1 MSLDPTLL
9 TGPMPT
15 IAAPRLSVEEEAP
28 VGLAD
33 LIAQNL
39 NDE

>member
-1 MSLDPTLL
+1 MNLDPSLL
-9 TGPMPT
+9 SGPALGAP
-15 IAAPRLSVEEEAP
+15 AAPRLGVEEEAP

-39 NDE
+39 DQ